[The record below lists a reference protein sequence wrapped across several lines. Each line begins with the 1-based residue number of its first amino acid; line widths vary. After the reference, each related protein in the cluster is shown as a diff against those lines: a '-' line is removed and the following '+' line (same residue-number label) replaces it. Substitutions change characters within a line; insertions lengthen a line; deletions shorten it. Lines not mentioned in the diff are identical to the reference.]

1 MAEVVKKENILTRA
15 SKGLKATKSELKK
28 VVWPTKTQLINNTG
42 IVVAAIVVFGII
54 LTVLDLAFT
63 QLAGLVLAL

>member
-1 MAEVVKKENILTRA
+1 MAEVAKKESIVTRA
-15 SKGLKATKSELKK
+15 AKGLKATKSELKK

>member
-1 MAEVVKKENILTRA
+1 MAEVAKKESIVTRVTKA
-15 SKGLKATKSELKK
+15 LKATKSELKK
-28 VVWPTKTQLINNTG
+28 VVWPTKTQLVNNTG
-42 IVVAAIVVFGII
+42 IVIAAIVVFGII